1 MLPHPGF
8 PNLDTNSDLDSVHN
22 YYERL
27 VLQEILDVSER
38 ASSGDRDFFADVA
51 CVALNHLPPR
61 YIRHDVDMTFF
72 MSPQEIAEV
81 EQKVSQAVA
90 SALDYVS
97 SREGRER
104 GEASPTPTSKQQ
116 AIK

>member
-8 PNLDTNSDLDSVHN
+8 PHPGLSSDLDSVHN

-27 VLQEILDVSER
+27 VLQEILNVSER
-38 ASSGDRDFFADVA
+38 AGSGDRDFFADVA

-72 MSPQEIAEV
+72 MSPQEMAEV
-81 EQKVSQAVA
+81 EQKVSRAVA
-90 SALDYVS
+90 TALDYVA

-104 GEASPTPTSKQQ
+104 NGGAPESASK
-116 AIK
+116 